1 MKRYQQ
7 FVMTS
12 AVAIVCATAL
22 AAQAPAGQQKPA
34 QEGTQKP
41 AQEQNRAAA
50 DQDQSMTLV
59 GCLYRERDIPG
70 VEPNVAERAGI
81 GEDYILA
88 DARPAAAAS
97 GASQGTGG
105 AVSAGANAGRLYK
118 VEQIDD
124 EKLQALVG
132 KRVEV
137 TGRVEG
143 PDTPTGTAGAAN
155 RDPDEYVEIEASMI
169 RETSGNCPATPAAGP
184 AQQQQQQ
191 QQRPQQ

>member
-1 MKRYQQ
+1 VRDP
-7 FVMTS
+7 
-12 AVAIVCATAL
+12 L

-41 AQEQNRAAA
+41 AQEQNRAVA

-59 GCLYRERDIPG
+59 GCLYRERDVPG
-70 VEPNVAERAGI
+70 LEPNVAERAGI
-81 GEDYILA
+81 AEDYILA
-88 DARPAAAAS
+88 DARPAAAGAS
-97 GASQGTGG
+97 ASQGTGG
-105 AVSAGANAGRLYK
+105 AVGAGANAGRMYK

-137 TGRVEG
+137 TGRVEAG
-143 PDTPTGTAGAAN
+143 DRPTGTAGAAAN
-155 RDPDEYVEIEASMI
+155 RDADEPVEIEASAI
-169 RETSGNCPATPAAGP
+169 REASGGACPATPGAAP

-191 QQRPQQ
+191 QKPQPQQ